1 MAKSPSSQPAE
12 APLNETASRTL
23 LAIGQR
29 IRDARKGRGMTL
41 QQLGEAS
48 GISSS
53 MLSLVERGLASPS
66 IGSLIVVGEALGKSM
81 SDLLASDDHSD
92 DLVVRANATEFVV
105 TVNNVRRK
113 VMKEDRTNGVSIA
126 INEYAPK
133 TASNDTPLSHDG
145 FEYGLLLDGQLTV
158 EVDGVSHVLTAGDL
172 ISYSSRRPHKIWN
185 HSETTARSVWF
196 NTDRK

>member
-1 MAKSPSSQPAE
+1 MGKTERTTAAE

-29 IRDARKGRGMTL
+29 IRDSRKGRGMTL
-41 QQLGEAS
+41 QQLAEAS

-92 DLVVRANATEFVV
+92 DLVVRASETQVVV
-105 TVNNVRRK
+105 TGNNVRRR
-113 VMKEDRTNGVSIA
+113 VLKEDRSNGISIA
-126 INEYAPK
+126 FNEYAPK
-133 TASNDTPLSHDG
+133 TASNETPLSHEG
-145 FEYGLLLDGQLTV
+145 FEYGVLLEGQLTV
-158 EVDGVSHVLTAGDL
+158 EVDGVAHVLREGDL
-172 ISYSSRRPHKIWN
+172 ISYASRRPHRIWN
-185 HSETTARSVWF
+185 HSKKVARTIWF